1 MTKYTIC
8 IFVLFLS
15 LSSCKDESYT
25 PKPRAYPKVI
35 YPKHAYQKFDK
46 NYCNFTFDY
55 PTYANIEQDT
65 SFFEERPDNPCWF
78 NLNIPSLNA
87 TVYFSYYDIKGLN
100 TYDKLRQDAFT
111 LAGKHNIKADFI
123 EELPINKSL
132 KVKGFAFNI
141 EGAAA
146 SPFQF
151 FLSDSTDRFLRGALY
166 FNAQSKPDSIA
177 PVVNF
182 VKTDIM
188 QLINTFEWNKK

>member
-1 MTKYTIC
+1 MKKNIINLSIL
-8 IFVLFLS
+8 IFLFG
-15 LSSCKDESYT
+15 CNDEVAT

-35 YPKHAYQKFDK
+35 YPKHEYQKFDK
-46 NYCNFTFDY
+46 SYCNFTFEF
-55 PTYANIEQDT
+55 PTYAVIEQDT
-65 SFFEERPDNPCWF
+65 SFFDERPKSPCWF

-87 TVYFSYYDIKGLN
+87 TVYFSYYDIKGSN
-100 TYDKLRQDAFT
+100 TYEKLKQDAFT
-111 LAGKHNIKADFI
+111 LASKHNIKADFI
-123 EELPINKSL
+123 DELPINKSP

-151 FLSDSTDRFLRGALY
+151 FVSDSTSKFLRGALY
-166 FNAQSKPDSIA
+166 FNAQSRPDSIA

-182 VKTDIM
+182 VKTDLM